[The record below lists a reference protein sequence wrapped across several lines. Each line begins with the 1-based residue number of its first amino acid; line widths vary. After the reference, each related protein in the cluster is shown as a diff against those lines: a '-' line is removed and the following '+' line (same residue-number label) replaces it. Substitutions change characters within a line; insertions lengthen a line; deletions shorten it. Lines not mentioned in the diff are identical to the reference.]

1 MKSSEIRA
9 TFLNFFREKDHLA
22 LPSFPLVPQNDPS
35 LLLIGAG
42 MAPLK
47 PYFTGEKA
55 PPHPRL
61 VTCQKCVRTPD
72 IEQVGVTA
80 RHATFFE
87 MLGNFSFGDYFKEE
101 AIAWAWELI
110 TEVYKIPVDRLYVSI
125 YEDDDEAFTIWR
137 DQIGLPPAK
146 IYRLGKE
153 DNFWEI
159 GPGPCGPC
167 SEIYYDLGPQYGC
180 GRPSCAVGCDCDR
193 YLEVWNLVFTQFNKE
208 ADGSYTPLDKRNIDT
223 GAGLE
228 RLAMALQGVG
238 SLYEIDLIK
247 PLVDHF
253 AARAGT
259 TYGRE
264 EEKDVSLR
272 VLTEHLR
279 GVVFMAADGIMPA
292 NEGRGYVL
300 RRILRRA
307 MRHGKLLGLES
318 PLLDMAV
325 PLVVE
330 MMGEIYPE
338 LQKNSEQIRR
348 IVSLEEERFMETLE
362 QGTAILAE
370 RIAALQQDEETV
382 LPGEMAFKLYDTFG
396 FPLDLTRE
404 ILGEKG
410 LTLDEKAFN
419 LALEQQRERAR
430 AAFRLQENAPADA
443 VLSSLLRGF
452 KTDFVGY
459 ETCSAAAKVLAIVDL
474 RGEGLVTKADA
485 AGPRNGDGTE
495 KPELY
500 FVLDKTP
507 FYAEGGGQVGDRGL
521 IKATGGTALVE
532 DTIPGPA
539 GRILHRAIIKEGCIQ
554 TGDKVDALVD
564 RERRRETAGHHTA
577 THLLHRALKDLLG
590 DHVQQTGSLVT
601 PERLRFDFTHF
612 AALEPPELQELE
624 QTVNEL
630 LRQNLT
636 VQISY
641 TELQQALK
649 MGATALFD
657 EKYGE
662 KVRLVKIADYSL
674 ELCGGTHVRA
684 TGELGLFKIVAEGSV
699 GAGVRRIEALTGA
712 GAYRY
717 LAEQDEILKEISR
730 QLKVSVEKLP
740 EKISELLTG
749 QRELQR
755 TFRQLSQKMARQQI
769 EQILEQTDH
778 SLGIPVLSARVEAK
792 SMEILREHLDYF
804 RDKMGSGIIA
814 LGSVSNGKVLLA
826 AAVTPDL
833 VKKGFHAGR
842 LIKEVATF
850 TGGGGGGRPD
860 LAQAGGKDPQKLE
873 QALARV
879 LSLVKKQQA
888 PGEQKRQ

>member
-9 TFLNFFREKDHLA
+9 TFLNFFREKDHLV
-22 LPSFPLVPQNDPS
+22 LPSFSLVPQNDPS

-47 PYFTGEKA
+47 PFFTGEKP
-55 PPHPRL
+55 PPHPR
-61 VTCQKCVRTPD
+61 VASCQKCVRTPD

-87 MLGNFSFGDYFKEE
+87 MLGNFSFGDYFKKE

-110 TEVYKIPVDRLYVSI
+110 TEVYKIPVERLYVSI
-125 YEDDDEAFTIWR
+125 YQDDDESFSIWQ
-137 DQIGLPPAK
+137 DQIGLPPAR

-159 GPGPCGPC
+159 GLGPCGPC

-180 GRPSCAVGCDCDR
+180 GRPDCAVGCDCDR
-193 YLEVWNLVFTQFNKE
+193 YLEIWNLVFTQYNKE
-208 ADGSYTPLDKRNIDT
+208 ADGSYTPLAKKNIDT

-238 SLYEIDLIK
+238 SLYEIDLIR

-253 AARAGT
+253 ANLAGT
-259 TYGRE
+259 SYGRE
-264 EEKDVSLR
+264 ETKDVSLR

-279 GVVFMAADGIMPA
+279 GVVFMAVDGIIPA

-307 MRHGKLLGLES
+307 MRHGKLLGLEL
-318 PLLDMAV
+318 PLLAAAV

-330 MMGEIYPE
+330 MMGDIYPE
-338 LQKNSEQIRR
+338 LQKKSKQISR
-348 IVSLEEERFMETLE
+348 VVKLEEERFMETLE

-370 RIAALQQDEETV
+370 QVAALQQDDKTV
-382 LPGEMAFKLYDTFG
+382 LPGEVAFKLYDTFG
-396 FPLDLTRE
+396 FPLDLTKE

-410 LTLDEKAFN
+410 LSLDEKAFN
-419 LALEQQRERAR
+419 IALDQQRERAR
-430 AAFRLQENAPADA
+430 AAFNMQEHIPVDTA
-443 VLSSLLRGF
+443 LSSLLQGI
-452 KTDFVGY
+452 KTEFVGY
-459 ETCSAAAKVLAIVDL
+459 ETCSAAGKVLAIIDL
-474 RGEGLVTKADA
+474 RKGEPVTEASEEA
-485 AGPRNGDGTE
+485 EGPGFY
-495 KPELY
+495 LI
-500 FVLDKTP
+500 LDKTP
-507 FYAEGGGQVGDRGL
+507 FYAEGGGQVGDTGF
-521 IKATGGTALVE
+521 IKAAGGKALVKN
-532 DTIPGPA
+532 TLPGP
-539 GRILHRAIIKEGCIQ
+539 GEQVLHLVTITEGCIR
-554 TGDKVDALVD
+554 TGERVDALVD
-564 RERRRETAGHHTA
+564 ENRRRETAGHHTA
-577 THLLHRALKDLLG
+577 THLLQRALKNLLG

-612 AALEPPELQELE
+612 TGLTAAELRKIEE
-624 QTVNEL
+624 TVNEV
-630 LRQNLT
+630 LRRNMN
-636 VQISY
+636 VHISFL
-641 TELQQALK
+641 ELQQALE

-657 EKYGE
+657 EKYGD
-662 KVRLVKIADYSL
+662 KVRLVKIDDYSL
-674 ELCGGTHVRA
+674 ELCGGTHARA

-699 GAGVRRIEALTGA
+699 GAGVRRIEALA
-712 GAYRY
+712 GASAYRH
-717 LAEQDEILKEISR
+717 LARQDEILKEISD
-730 QLKVSVEKLP
+730 QMKVPADKLP
-740 EKISELLTG
+740 EKLSELLND
-749 QRELQR
+749 QKELQR
-755 TFRQLSQKMARQQI
+755 TFKHLSQKMARQEI
-769 EQILEQTDH
+769 EQILEQTNH
-778 SLGIPVLSARVEAK
+778 SLGIPVLSARVEAEN
-792 SMEILREHLDYF
+792 METLREYLDFF

-814 LGSVSNGKVLLA
+814 LGSIINGKVLLA

-842 LIKEVATF
+842 LIKEIAAL

-879 LSLVKKQQA
+879 LPLIKEQQA
-888 PGEQKRQ
+888 TGKQ

>member
-9 TFLNFFREKDHLA
+9 IFLNFFREKDHLV
-22 LPSFPLVPQNDPS
+22 LPSFSLVPQNDPS

-47 PYFTGEKA
+47 PYFTGEQP

-61 VTCQKCVRTPD
+61 ATCQKCVRTPD

-110 TEVYKIPVDRLYVSI
+110 TEVYKIPVERLYVSI
-125 YEDDDEAFTIWR
+125 YQDDDEAFSIWR

-159 GPGPCGPC
+159 GLGPCGPC
-167 SEIYYDLGPQYGC
+167 SEIYYDLGPRYGC
-180 GRPSCAVGCDCDR
+180 GRPNCAVGCDCDR

-208 ADGSYTPLDKRNIDT
+208 ADGSYTPLAKTNIDT

-238 SLYEIDLIK
+238 SLYEIDLIR

-253 AARAGT
+253 ASQAGT
-259 TYGRE
+259 AYGRE
-264 EEKDVSLR
+264 ETKDISLR

-279 GVVFMAADGIMPA
+279 SAVFMAADGIMPS

-307 MRHGKLLGLES
+307 MRHGKLLDLEL
-318 PLLDMAV
+318 PLLGAAV
-325 PLVVE
+325 SLVVE
-330 MMGEIYPE
+330 MMGEAYPE
-338 LQKNSEQIRR
+338 LEKKSDQIRR
-348 IVSLEEERFMETLE
+348 VIDLEEKRFMETLE

-370 RIAALQQDEETV
+370 RIAALQQGGERV
-382 LPGEMAFKLYDTFG
+382 LPGEVAFKLHDTFG

-410 LTLDEKAFN
+410 LTLDEEAFN
-419 LALEQQRERAR
+419 AALEQQRERAR
-430 AAFRLQENAPADA
+430 AAFSLQEHLPADA
-443 VLSSLLRGF
+443 SLSNLLKGI
-452 KTDFVGY
+452 KTKFVGY
-459 ETCSAAAKVLAIVDL
+459 EALSATGKVLAIVDPRKGEL
-474 RGEGLVTKADA
+474 LTEAGAGSADGDKQEAEGL
-485 AGPRNGDGTE
+485 E
-495 KPELY
+495 FYLI
-500 FVLDKTP
+500 LDKTP

-521 IKATGGTALVE
+521 IKAVAGEALVK
-532 DTIPGPA
+532 DTLPGP
-539 GRILHRAIIKEGCIQ
+539 GEQILQLVSITKGCIR
-554 TGDKVDALVD
+554 TGEKVDSFVD
-564 RERRRETAGHHTA
+564 EDRRRETAAHHTA

-612 AALEPPELQELE
+612 AGLGAAELQGLE
-624 QTVNEL
+624 ETVNER
-630 LRQNLT
+630 LRQNL
-636 VQISY
+636 VVEASLL
-641 TELQQALK
+641 ELQQAMA

-657 EKYGE
+657 EKYGD
-662 KVRLVKIADYSL
+662 KVRLVNIGDYSL
-674 ELCGGTHVRA
+674 ELCGGTHTRA
-684 TGELGLFKIVAEGSV
+684 TGELGLFKIIAESSV
-699 GAGVRRIEALTGA
+699 GSGVRRIEALAGA
-712 GAYRY
+712 SAYRY
-717 LAEQDEILKEISR
+717 LAGQDEILKDISG
-730 QLKVSVEKLP
+730 QMKVPVEDLP
-740 EKISELLTG
+740 EKLAALLAE
-749 QRELQR
+749 QKELQR
-755 TFRQLSQKMARQQI
+755 NLRQLSQRLARQQI
-769 EQILEQTDH
+769 EKILEQTNH
-778 SLGIPVLSARVEAK
+778 SLGVPVLSARVEAE
-792 SMEILREHLDYF
+792 SMEALREYLDFF

-814 LGSVSNGKVLLA
+814 LGSVVNGKVLLA

-842 LIKEVATF
+842 LIKEIAAL

-860 LAQAGGKDPQKLE
+860 MAQAGGRDPQKLE
-873 QALARV
+873 QALGSV
-879 LSLVKKQQA
+879 LSLVRGQQE
-888 PGEQKRQ
+888 PGE